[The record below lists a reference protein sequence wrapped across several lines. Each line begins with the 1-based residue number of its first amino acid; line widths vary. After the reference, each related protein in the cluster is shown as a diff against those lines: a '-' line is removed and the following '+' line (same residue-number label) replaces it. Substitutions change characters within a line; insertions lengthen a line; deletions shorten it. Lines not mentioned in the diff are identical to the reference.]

1 MGRFLGRSPQM
12 RELFALIRQVSASD
26 ASVLITGESG
36 TGKELVASTIHEL
49 SRRRDGPFIPLN
61 TAAIPRELMESQ
73 LFGHE
78 KGAFTGAVT
87 SYPGCFELADGG
99 TLFLD
104 EIGEMPK
111 ELQPKLLRVL
121 DNPRLRR
128 VGGSRER
135 SFDVRTL
142 AATNRDPR
150 AAVEDKVLREDLF
163 FRLNVLH
170 VHLPPLRE
178 RKGDVAFLARRFA
191 EQMAVKH
198 QLAGGVIR
206 DEALEYLIRYR
217 WPGNVREL
225 RNLIER
231 AVVLAQA
238 SAIGPEH
245 LPPYVR
251 EPGAPT
257 VERYVFPPEATL
269 ADAERELI
277 LRCLDETGNNKTE
290 TARRLGLS
298 ARTIHNKLRAY
309 GIDR

>member
-1 MGRFLGRSPQM
+1 
-12 RELFALIRQVSASD
+12 
-26 ASVLITGESG
+26 
-36 TGKELVASTIHEL
+36 
-49 SRRRDGPFIPLN
+49 
-61 TAAIPRELMESQ
+61 MESQ

-121 DNPRLRR
+121 DSARIRR
-128 VGGSRER
+128 VGGQRER
-135 SFDVRTL
+135 LFDVRTL

-150 AAVEDKVLREDLF
+150 AAVEEKILREDLF

-170 VHLPPLRE
+170 IHLPPLRD
-178 RKGDVAFLARRFA
+178 RKGDVAFLARKFA

-198 QLAGGVIR
+198 QLAGGQIR

-231 AVVLAQA
+231 AVVLAGD

-251 EPGAPT
+251 EPGPQSI
-257 VERYVFPPEATL
+257 ERYVFPPEATL

-298 ARTIHNKLRAY
+298 TRTIHNKLRAY